1 MPMEPD
7 AGMQMPGGSVA
18 DIQSDAQAD
27 NLGDADTLAD
37 MKNADPDL
45 PDVRDPLDNQ
55 AGEGDLLPSETP
67 IEDEDQLYNTSD
79 VLDGGN
85 NSSDL
90 GAEQAGLGGPGV
102 KGSDAGLDI
111 SAEQGSNPTG
121 DRATGLGAF
130 RD

>member
-1 MPMEPD
+1 MSTNPD
-7 AGMQMPGGSVA
+7 AGAQMPGGSVA
-18 DIQSDAQAD
+18 DIHSNAQAD
-27 NLGDADTLAD
+27 NLQDADTLAD
-37 MKNADPDL
+37 MQNADPDM
-45 PDVRDPLDNQ
+45 PDVRDPLDGAADNFDMLP
-55 AGEGDLLPSETP
+55 GDSP

-90 GAEQAGLGGPGV
+90 GAEQAGLADTGF
-102 KGSDAGLDI
+102 KGTDAGLDI

-121 DRATGLGAF
+121 DRATGLSA